1 MRTYHEVVREISAGG
16 LVIRRDE
23 EGAFLAAIRPRGR
36 PEGHWALPKGRVEPG
51 ESALDA
57 ALREVREETGIE
69 AEAIAHAGD
78 VRYVYMRGGQRIL
91 KFVSFWWMRPIGG
104 QIGVIEPAM
113 RAEVSDVR
121 WLPLA
126 DAPRLLA
133 YRDERRLALTL
144 EAVPGV

>member
-1 MRTYHEVVREISAGG
+1 MREISAGG
-16 LVIRRDE
+16 LVVRRDD

-51 ESALDA
+51 ESAVEA

-78 VRYVYMRGGQRIL
+78 VRYVYMRDGRRIFKL
-91 KFVSFWWMRPIGG
+91 VSFWWMRPVGGRIG
-104 QIGVIEPAM
+104 QIDPAM
-113 RAEVSDVR
+113 RVEVADVQ

-126 DAPRLLA
+126 EAPRLLA